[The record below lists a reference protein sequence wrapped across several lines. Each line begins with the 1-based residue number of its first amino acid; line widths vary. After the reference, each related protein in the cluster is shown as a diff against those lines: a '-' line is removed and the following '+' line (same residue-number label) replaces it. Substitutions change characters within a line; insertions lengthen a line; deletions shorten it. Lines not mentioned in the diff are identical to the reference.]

1 MSCDRSAPG
10 SLAAREDTRPPSRI
24 EPVDPRQKHCTA
36 NREHWGAMAARMD
49 TWDGLGAYYHRRL
62 EEIYQFLIP
71 PGSRVVELGCARG
84 DLLAALSPS
93 YGVGVDH
100 SAAMIRRAR
109 RRHPE
114 LSLVCADVED
124 LCITGPFDAIVLS
137 DLVNDL
143 WDVERAF
150 DELARISN
158 SRTRIILNTYSR
170 LWELPL
176 AAAARL
182 GVAMPRL
189 RQNWLTVPDIE
200 NLLRLSGFEMIR
212 HWSEFLWPLAT
223 PLVAPV
229 ANRALVKLWPLRHLA
244 LANFVVA
251 RPATSRPVAP
261 APKVSVV
268 VPARNEAGNV
278 DAIFERTPEMGGGT
292 ELVFVE
298 GHSRDDT
305 YAAIERAI
313 ARRPRRA
320 RLFRQDGDGKGDA
333 VRTGFAHASGD
344 VLMILDADLTMP
356 PADLP
361 RFYEALVSGKGEFV
375 NGVRLVYPMEDRAMG
390 FFNLLGNKFF
400 SQAFSWLLGQPI
412 KDTLCGTKVLWRGDY
427 ERIANNRA
435 HFGDFDPFGDFDL
448 LFGAAKLN
456 LKIVDMPIRYRERA
470 YGTTNIRRWRHGW
483 LLLRM
488 LLFAARRLKFQ

>member
-10 SLAAREDTRPPSRI
+10 SLAAREDSRPPSRI

-223 PLVAPV
+223 RLVAPV

-251 RPATSRPVAP
+251 RPATSRPV
-261 APKVSVV
+261 
-268 VPARNEAGNV
+268 
-278 DAIFERTPEMGGGT
+278 
-292 ELVFVE
+292 
-298 GHSRDDT
+298 
-305 YAAIERAI
+305 
-313 ARRPRRA
+313 RRPAWRA
-320 RLFRQDGDGKGDA
+320 PPSGSMR
-333 VRTGFAHASGD
+333 FAGG
-344 VLMILDADLTMP
+344 
-356 PADLP
+356 
-361 RFYEALVSGKGEFV
+361 R
-375 NGVRLVYPMEDRAMG
+375 
-390 FFNLLGNKFF
+390 
-400 SQAFSWLLGQPI
+400 
-412 KDTLCGTKVLWRGDY
+412 
-427 ERIANNRA
+427 
-435 HFGDFDPFGDFDL
+435 
-448 LFGAAKLN
+448 
-456 LKIVDMPIRYRERA
+456 
-470 YGTTNIRRWRHGW
+470 
-483 LLLRM
+483 
-488 LLFAARRLKFQ
+488 